1 MPLGTNVGSVFF
13 GIETNRSAFTKD
25 IKSAAGQA
33 QSVFSSAG
41 KSIKASFDKAFSGAT
56 SAGAKTQKS
65 LASQAA
71 TLAAEYRRQGLS
83 QSQAFTKAWSEI
95 ERSSIAG
102 GKKAGH
108 GFKSHFTKEINSAG
122 SSAKAVMQ
130 STMQSIGKAI
140 SIAFSAAAVVSF
152 GKKCVEVASETQSA
166 WVGLSSILNGQ
177 KKSFGEAN
185 RFIQDY
191 ISDGLV
197 PLNNAVTAYKNL
209 AARGYSTE
217 QIEKT
222 MTALKDAAAF
232 GRQASYS
239 YGDAIST
246 ATEGLKNENSIL
258 VDNAGVTKNVA
269 KMWEDYA
276 KSIGTTTNAL
286 TQQQKIEAEV
296 NGIMEETKW
305 QTGDAAKYATTFAGR
320 VAKLSATFTSLK
332 TEIGNVIIPILNL
345 FIPAIQ
351 TALDALLKFLGLL
364 KTAMASIGLEM
375 PDVTSLGGVTAG
387 ATEAAEAIDNT
398 GTAAEKAAKKVKKAF
413 ASYDEINVLSK
424 SSASDTGTGGSS
436 AGASGVEAA
445 TIGGVN
451 SLKDQLSSASTEL
464 GTFFDP
470 LADAWQAHGEP
481 IVQSIKNAFNN
492 LKEVGKGV
500 GDVIKNWWQGEGG
513 RSFASTTLE
522 LFEKIARAAE
532 RVTKSIKYI
541 WDNGGK
547 DTFNNLVKIL
557 GNVGEIIMIV
567 VGYIADLYG
576 DLVEG
581 FAPDAAEGLQG
592 VNDKLSAFN
601 GVLEWL
607 KTDGKP
613 ILEGIA
619 YTIGLVGA
627 AWLAYKGIMIA
638 VEVASK
644 AYAAAQAVVN
654 AVMNAN
660 PIGIIV
666 TLVAA
671 LIAVII
677 LCAKHWD
684 ELKAAASR
692 AWDGIKAVWATVA
705 NWFSVNIIE
714 PIKNFF
720 SNLWAGIMTT
730 FANVKTYFQQKFSEA
745 WAAIKGVFAPV
756 GSFFS
761 GIWETIRSKFSTIGT
776 KVGETMGNAFKTVVN
791 KIISFAERT
800 INGFIRAINRAIS
813 LINNIPGVS
822 ISPLSE
828 LNVPKLAQG
837 GWVAANNPQLAIV
850 GDNTREGEIVSPE
863 SKIREQVELAL
874 AKAGGFAQKVKLQ
887 LELLIR
893 YPDGRT
899 IIKTINE
906 AQIAEG
912 RILLEV

>member
-1 MPLGTNVGSVFF
+1 MPQGTNVGSVFF
-13 GIETNRSAFTKD
+13 NINTNRSAFSKE

-33 QSVFSSAG
+33 QSVFSSAMG
-41 KSIKASFDKAFSGAT
+41 K
-56 SAGAKTQKS
+56 
-65 LASQAA
+65 
-71 TLAAEYRRQGLS
+71 
-83 QSQAFTKAWSEI
+83 
-95 ERSSIAG
+95 
-102 GKKAGH
+102 
-108 GFKSHFTKEINSAG
+108 
-122 SSAKAVMQ
+122 V
-130 STMQSIGKAI
+130 GKAI
-140 SIAFSAAAVVSF
+140 GVAFSAAAVVSF

-398 GTAAEKAAKKVKKAF
+398 GMAAEKAAKKVKKAF

-424 SSASDTGTGGSS
+424 SSSSDTSTGGSS
-436 AGASGVEAA
+436 GVAAADPTTSAITSGVSAVDSRLDELKEKLSTFWSGFAA
-445 TIGGVN
+445 GFEKEREELKRQIEQTKALIKRVWQDLRKLESPIKN
-451 SLKDQLSSASTEL
+451 WASTDLKDFFETFCHASADIFLGLYDSVNAVFRDLWNVAVYPRLQKFVTKGLPVLTQFSTECVKTL
-464 GTFFDP
+464 QTLFDSVKEIFDKTWREEAVPALQFFTQVYQDAWDIVYDNWQTYGAPIFDNVRTAIENTKNLFLNAWNNYMKPCWDIIMGTVTRLWTDHVKP
-470 LADAWQAHGEP
+470 LADNLTGFVGELIQDALEIYNKVIVPIVKWVQDYLYPKFVNSFRDMMNIVEP
-481 IVQSIKNAFNN
+481 I
-492 LKEVGKGV
+492 
-500 GDVIKNWWQGEGG
+500 
-513 RSFASTTLE
+513 
-522 LFEKIARAAE
+522 IAGFIDCA
-532 RVTKSIKYI
+532 
-541 WDNGGK
+541 NGII
-547 DTFNNLVKIL
+547 TIL
-557 GNVGEIIMIV
+557 
-567 VGYIADLYG
+567 
-576 DLVEG
+576 
-581 FAPDAAEGLQG
+581 
-592 VNDKLSAFN
+592 
-601 GVLEWL
+601 
-607 KTDGKP
+607 
-613 ILEGIA
+613 
-619 YTIGLVGA
+619 
-627 AWLAYKGIMIA
+627 KGI
-638 VEVASK
+638 VQFLTGVFTGNWSK
-644 AYAAAQAVVN
+644 
-654 AVMNAN
+654 
-660 PIGIIV
+660 
-666 TLVAA
+666 
-671 LIAVII
+671 
-677 LCAKHWD
+677 
-684 ELKAAASR
+684 
-692 AWDGIKAVWATVA
+692 AWDGIKNIFKGTIDTMSAVIKTPLNMIIATFE
-705 NWFSVNIIE
+705 NLVNRI
-714 PIKNFF
+714 
-720 SNLWAGIMTT
+720 G
-730 FANVKTYFQQKFSEA
+730 
-745 WAAIKGVFAPV
+745 
-756 GSFFS
+756 S
-761 GIWETIRSKFSTIGT
+761 GINKLIR
-776 KVGETMGNAFKTVVN
+776 
-791 KIISFAERT
+791 
-800 INGFIRAINRAIS
+800 GFN
-813 LINNIPGVS
+813 S
-822 ISPLSE
+822 IKW
-828 LNVPKLAQG
+828 NVPDWVPGIGGKSLGFNISQIPTIKLPRLAQG

>member
-1 MPLGTNVGSVFF
+1 MPQGTNVGSVFF
-13 GIETNRSAFTKD
+13 NINTNRGAFSKE

-33 QSVFSSAG
+33 QSVFSSAMG
-41 KSIKASFDKAFSGAT
+41 K
-56 SAGAKTQKS
+56 
-65 LASQAA
+65 
-71 TLAAEYRRQGLS
+71 
-83 QSQAFTKAWSEI
+83 
-95 ERSSIAG
+95 
-102 GKKAGH
+102 
-108 GFKSHFTKEINSAG
+108 
-122 SSAKAVMQ
+122 V
-130 STMQSIGKAI
+130 GKAI
-140 SIAFSAAAVVSF
+140 GVAFSAAAVISF

-166 WVGLSSILNGQ
+166 WMGLSSILNGQ
-177 KKSFGEAN
+177 KKSFSEAN

-375 PDVTSLGGVTAG
+375 PDVTSLGGVTVG

-451 SLKDQLSSASTEL
+451 SLKDQLSSASAEL

-513 RSFASTTLE
+513 RSFANTTLE

-850 GDNTREGEIVSPE
+850 GDNTREGEIVTPE

-874 AKAGGFAQKVKLQ
+874 AKAGGMAQKIKLQ
-887 LELLIR
+887 IELLIR

>member
-13 GIETNRSAFTKD
+13 DIKANQSAFKKE
-25 IKSAAGQA
+25 IKGAAGQA
-33 QSVFSSAG
+33 QSVFSSAMG
-41 KSIKASFDKAFSGAT
+41 K
-56 SAGAKTQKS
+56 
-65 LASQAA
+65 
-71 TLAAEYRRQGLS
+71 
-83 QSQAFTKAWSEI
+83 
-95 ERSSIAG
+95 
-102 GKKAGH
+102 
-108 GFKSHFTKEINSAG
+108 
-122 SSAKAVMQ
+122 V
-130 STMQSIGKAI
+130 GKAI
-140 SIAFSAAAVVSF
+140 GVAFSAAAVVSF

-177 KKSFGEAN
+177 KKSFSEAN
-185 RFIQDY
+185 GFIQDY

-209 AARGYSTE
+209 AARGYNTE

-258 VDNAGVTKNVA
+258 VDNAGVIKNVA

-364 KTAMASIGLEM
+364 KTVMASIGLEM

-451 SLKDQLSSASTEL
+451 SLKDQLSSASAEL

-513 RSFASTTLE
+513 RSFANTTLE

>member
-13 GIETNRSAFTKD
+13 DIKANQSAFKKE
-25 IKSAAGQA
+25 IKGAAGQA
-33 QSVFSSAG
+33 QSVFSSAMG
-41 KSIKASFDKAFSGAT
+41 K
-56 SAGAKTQKS
+56 
-65 LASQAA
+65 
-71 TLAAEYRRQGLS
+71 
-83 QSQAFTKAWSEI
+83 
-95 ERSSIAG
+95 
-102 GKKAGH
+102 
-108 GFKSHFTKEINSAG
+108 
-122 SSAKAVMQ
+122 V
-130 STMQSIGKAI
+130 GKAI
-140 SIAFSAAAVVSF
+140 GVAFSAAAVVSF

-209 AARGYSTE
+209 AARGYNTE

-424 SSASDTGTGGSS
+424 SSSSDTSTGGSS
-436 AGASGVEAA
+436 GVAAADPTTTAITSGVSAVDTRLDELKQKLSTFWEGFAA
-445 TIGGVN
+445 GFEKERQE
-451 SLKDQLSSASTEL
+451 LKRQVERTKKIFKKVWEDLRKLESPIKNWASTDLKNFFETFCHASADIFL
-464 GTFFDP
+464 GLYDSVNAVFRDLWNVAVYPRLQKFVTKGLPVLTQFSTECVKTLQTLFDSVKEIFDKTWREGAVPALQFFTQVYQDTWDIVYGNWQTYGAPIFDNVRAAIENTKNLFLNAWNNYMKPCWDIIMGTVTRLWTDHVKP
-470 LADAWQAHGEP
+470 LADNLTGFVGELIQDALEIYNKVIVPIVKWVQDYLYPKFVNSFRDMMNIVEP
-481 IVQSIKNAFNN
+481 I
-492 LKEVGKGV
+492 
-500 GDVIKNWWQGEGG
+500 
-513 RSFASTTLE
+513 
-522 LFEKIARAAE
+522 IAGFIDCA
-532 RVTKSIKYI
+532 
-541 WDNGGK
+541 NGII
-547 DTFNNLVKIL
+547 TIL
-557 GNVGEIIMIV
+557 
-567 VGYIADLYG
+567 
-576 DLVEG
+576 
-581 FAPDAAEGLQG
+581 
-592 VNDKLSAFN
+592 
-601 GVLEWL
+601 
-607 KTDGKP
+607 
-613 ILEGIA
+613 
-619 YTIGLVGA
+619 
-627 AWLAYKGIMIA
+627 KGI
-638 VEVASK
+638 VQFLTGVFTGNWSK
-644 AYAAAQAVVN
+644 
-654 AVMNAN
+654 
-660 PIGIIV
+660 
-666 TLVAA
+666 
-671 LIAVII
+671 
-677 LCAKHWD
+677 
-684 ELKAAASR
+684 
-692 AWDGIKAVWATVA
+692 AWDGIKNIFKGTIDTMSAVIKTPLNMIIATFE
-705 NWFSVNIIE
+705 NLVNRI
-714 PIKNFF
+714 
-720 SNLWAGIMTT
+720 G
-730 FANVKTYFQQKFSEA
+730 
-745 WAAIKGVFAPV
+745 
-756 GSFFS
+756 S
-761 GIWETIRSKFSTIGT
+761 GINKLIR
-776 KVGETMGNAFKTVVN
+776 
-791 KIISFAERT
+791 
-800 INGFIRAINRAIS
+800 GFN
-813 LINNIPGVS
+813 S
-822 ISPLSE
+822 IKW
-828 LNVPKLAQG
+828 NVPDWVPGIGGKSLGFNISQIPTIKLPRLAQG

>member
-1 MPLGTNVGSVFF
+1 MPQGTNVGSVFF
-13 GIETNRSAFTKD
+13 NINTNRGAFSKE

-33 QSVFSSAG
+33 QSVFSSAMG
-41 KSIKASFDKAFSGAT
+41 K
-56 SAGAKTQKS
+56 
-65 LASQAA
+65 
-71 TLAAEYRRQGLS
+71 
-83 QSQAFTKAWSEI
+83 
-95 ERSSIAG
+95 
-102 GKKAGH
+102 
-108 GFKSHFTKEINSAG
+108 
-122 SSAKAVMQ
+122 V
-130 STMQSIGKAI
+130 GKAI
-140 SIAFSAAAVVSF
+140 GVAFSAAAVVSF

-166 WVGLSSILNGQ
+166 WMGLSSILNGQ

-296 NGIMEETKW
+296 NGILQETKW

-436 AGASGVEAA
+436 AGASGFEAA

-451 SLKDQLSSASTEL
+451 SLKDQLSSASAEL

-513 RSFASTTLE
+513 RSFANTTLE

>member
-13 GIETNRSAFTKD
+13 DIKANQSAFKKE
-25 IKSAAGQA
+25 IKGAAGQA
-33 QSVFSSAG
+33 QSVFSSAMG
-41 KSIKASFDKAFSGAT
+41 K
-56 SAGAKTQKS
+56 
-65 LASQAA
+65 
-71 TLAAEYRRQGLS
+71 
-83 QSQAFTKAWSEI
+83 
-95 ERSSIAG
+95 
-102 GKKAGH
+102 
-108 GFKSHFTKEINSAG
+108 
-122 SSAKAVMQ
+122 V
-130 STMQSIGKAI
+130 GKAI
-140 SIAFSAAAVVSF
+140 GVAFSAAAVVSF

-177 KKSFGEAN
+177 KKSFSEAN

-209 AARGYSTE
+209 AARGYNTE

-451 SLKDQLSSASTEL
+451 SLKDQLSSASAEL

-492 LKEVGKGV
+492 LKKVGKGV

-513 RSFASTTLE
+513 RSFANTTLE

>member
-13 GIETNRSAFTKD
+13 DIKANQSAFKKE
-25 IKSAAGQA
+25 IKGAAGQA
-33 QSVFSSAG
+33 QSAFSSAMG
-41 KSIKASFDKAFSGAT
+41 K
-56 SAGAKTQKS
+56 
-65 LASQAA
+65 
-71 TLAAEYRRQGLS
+71 
-83 QSQAFTKAWSEI
+83 
-95 ERSSIAG
+95 
-102 GKKAGH
+102 
-108 GFKSHFTKEINSAG
+108 
-122 SSAKAVMQ
+122 V
-130 STMQSIGKAI
+130 GKAI
-140 SIAFSAAAVVSF
+140 GVAFSAAAVVSF

-177 KKSFGEAN
+177 KKSFSEAN

-209 AARGYSTE
+209 AARGYSTG

-296 NGIMEETKW
+296 NGILQETKW

-320 VAKLSATFTSLK
+320 VAKLSATFTLLK

-451 SLKDQLSSASTEL
+451 SLKDQLSSASAEL

-513 RSFASTTLE
+513 RSFANTTLE

-666 TLVAA
+666 TLIAA

>member
-13 GIETNRSAFTKD
+13 DIKANQSAFKKE
-25 IKSAAGQA
+25 IKGAAGQA
-33 QSVFSSAG
+33 QSVFSSAMG
-41 KSIKASFDKAFSGAT
+41 K
-56 SAGAKTQKS
+56 
-65 LASQAA
+65 
-71 TLAAEYRRQGLS
+71 
-83 QSQAFTKAWSEI
+83 
-95 ERSSIAG
+95 
-102 GKKAGH
+102 
-108 GFKSHFTKEINSAG
+108 
-122 SSAKAVMQ
+122 V
-130 STMQSIGKAI
+130 GKAI
-140 SIAFSAAAVVSF
+140 GVAFSAAAVVSF

-209 AARGYSTE
+209 AARGYNTE

-424 SSASDTGTGGSS
+424 SSSSDTGAGGSS
-436 AGASGVEAA
+436 GVAAADPTTSAITSGVSAVDSRLDELKEKLSTFWSGFAA
-445 TIGGVN
+445 GFEKEREELKRQIEQTKALIKRVWQDLRKLESPIKN
-451 SLKDQLSSASTEL
+451 WASTDLKDFFETFCHASADIFLGLYDSVNAVFRDLWNVAVYPRLQKFVTKGLPVLTQFSTECVKTL
-464 GTFFDP
+464 QTLFDSVKEIFDKTWREGAVPALQFFTQVYQDAWDIVYDNWQTYGAPIFDNVRTAIENTKNLFLNAWNNYMKPCWDIIMGTVTRLWTDHVKP
-470 LADAWQAHGEP
+470 LADNLTGFVGELIQDALEIYNKVIVPIVKWVQDYLYPKFVNSFRDMMNIVEP
-481 IVQSIKNAFNN
+481 I
-492 LKEVGKGV
+492 
-500 GDVIKNWWQGEGG
+500 
-513 RSFASTTLE
+513 
-522 LFEKIARAAE
+522 IAGFIDCA
-532 RVTKSIKYI
+532 
-541 WDNGGK
+541 NGII
-547 DTFNNLVKIL
+547 TIL
-557 GNVGEIIMIV
+557 
-567 VGYIADLYG
+567 
-576 DLVEG
+576 
-581 FAPDAAEGLQG
+581 
-592 VNDKLSAFN
+592 
-601 GVLEWL
+601 
-607 KTDGKP
+607 
-613 ILEGIA
+613 
-619 YTIGLVGA
+619 
-627 AWLAYKGIMIA
+627 KGI
-638 VEVASK
+638 VQFLTGVFTGNWSK
-644 AYAAAQAVVN
+644 
-654 AVMNAN
+654 
-660 PIGIIV
+660 
-666 TLVAA
+666 
-671 LIAVII
+671 
-677 LCAKHWD
+677 
-684 ELKAAASR
+684 
-692 AWDGIKAVWATVA
+692 AWDGIKNIFKGTIDTMSAVIKTPLNMIIATFE
-705 NWFSVNIIE
+705 NLVNRI
-714 PIKNFF
+714 
-720 SNLWAGIMTT
+720 G
-730 FANVKTYFQQKFSEA
+730 
-745 WAAIKGVFAPV
+745 
-756 GSFFS
+756 S
-761 GIWETIRSKFSTIGT
+761 GINKLIR
-776 KVGETMGNAFKTVVN
+776 
-791 KIISFAERT
+791 
-800 INGFIRAINRAIS
+800 GFN
-813 LINNIPGVS
+813 S
-822 ISPLSE
+822 IKW
-828 LNVPKLAQG
+828 NVPDWVPGIGGKSLGFNISQIPTIKLPRLAQG

>member
-13 GIETNRSAFTKD
+13 DIKANQSAFKKE
-25 IKSAAGQA
+25 IKGAAGQA
-33 QSVFSSAG
+33 QSVFSSAMG
-41 KSIKASFDKAFSGAT
+41 K
-56 SAGAKTQKS
+56 
-65 LASQAA
+65 
-71 TLAAEYRRQGLS
+71 
-83 QSQAFTKAWSEI
+83 
-95 ERSSIAG
+95 
-102 GKKAGH
+102 
-108 GFKSHFTKEINSAG
+108 
-122 SSAKAVMQ
+122 V
-130 STMQSIGKAI
+130 GKAI
-140 SIAFSAAAVVSF
+140 GVAFSAAAVVSF

-177 KKSFGEAN
+177 KKSFSEAN

-296 NGIMEETKW
+296 NGILQETKW

-320 VAKLSATFTSLK
+320 VAKLSATFTLLK

-424 SSASDTGTGGSS
+424 SSSSDTGAGGSS
-436 AGASGVEAA
+436 GVAAADPTTSAITSGVSAVDSRLDELKEKLSTFWSGFAA
-445 TIGGVN
+445 GFEKEREELKRQIEQTKALIKRVWQDLRKLESPIKN
-451 SLKDQLSSASTEL
+451 WASTDLKDFFETFCHASADIFLGLYDSVNAVFRDLWNVAVYPRLQKFVTKGLPVLTQFSTECVKTL
-464 GTFFDP
+464 QTLFDSVKEIFDKTWREGAVPALQFFTQVYQDAWDIVYDNWQTYGAPIFDNVRTAIENTKNLFLNAWNNYMKPCWDIIMGTVTRLWTDHVKP
-470 LADAWQAHGEP
+470 LADNLTGFVGELIQDALEIYNKVIVPIVKWVQDYLYPKFVNSFRDMMNIVEP
-481 IVQSIKNAFNN
+481 I
-492 LKEVGKGV
+492 
-500 GDVIKNWWQGEGG
+500 
-513 RSFASTTLE
+513 
-522 LFEKIARAAE
+522 IAGFIDCA
-532 RVTKSIKYI
+532 
-541 WDNGGK
+541 NGII
-547 DTFNNLVKIL
+547 TIL
-557 GNVGEIIMIV
+557 
-567 VGYIADLYG
+567 
-576 DLVEG
+576 
-581 FAPDAAEGLQG
+581 
-592 VNDKLSAFN
+592 
-601 GVLEWL
+601 
-607 KTDGKP
+607 
-613 ILEGIA
+613 
-619 YTIGLVGA
+619 
-627 AWLAYKGIMIA
+627 KGI
-638 VEVASK
+638 VQFLTGVFTGNWSK
-644 AYAAAQAVVN
+644 
-654 AVMNAN
+654 
-660 PIGIIV
+660 
-666 TLVAA
+666 
-671 LIAVII
+671 
-677 LCAKHWD
+677 
-684 ELKAAASR
+684 
-692 AWDGIKAVWATVA
+692 AWDGIKNIFKGTIDTMSAVIKTPLNMIIATFE
-705 NWFSVNIIE
+705 NLVNRI
-714 PIKNFF
+714 
-720 SNLWAGIMTT
+720 G
-730 FANVKTYFQQKFSEA
+730 
-745 WAAIKGVFAPV
+745 
-756 GSFFS
+756 S
-761 GIWETIRSKFSTIGT
+761 GINKLIR
-776 KVGETMGNAFKTVVN
+776 
-791 KIISFAERT
+791 
-800 INGFIRAINRAIS
+800 GFN
-813 LINNIPGVS
+813 S
-822 ISPLSE
+822 IKW
-828 LNVPKLAQG
+828 NVPDWVPGIGGKSLGFNISQIPTIKLPRLAQG

>member
-1 MPLGTNVGSVFF
+1 MPQGTNVGSVFF
-13 GIETNRSAFTKD
+13 NINTNRGAFSKE

-33 QSVFSSAG
+33 QSVFSSAMG
-41 KSIKASFDKAFSGAT
+41 K
-56 SAGAKTQKS
+56 
-65 LASQAA
+65 
-71 TLAAEYRRQGLS
+71 
-83 QSQAFTKAWSEI
+83 
-95 ERSSIAG
+95 
-102 GKKAGH
+102 
-108 GFKSHFTKEINSAG
+108 
-122 SSAKAVMQ
+122 V
-130 STMQSIGKAI
+130 GKAI
-140 SIAFSAAAVVSF
+140 GVAFSAAAVVSF

-166 WVGLSSILNGQ
+166 WMGLSSILNGQ

-269 KMWEDYA
+269 KMWDDYA
-276 KSIGTTTNAL
+276 KSIGTTSNAL

-296 NGIMEETKW
+296 NGILQETKW

-424 SSASDTGTGGSS
+424 SSSSDTSTGGSS
-436 AGASGVEAA
+436 GVTAADPTTSAITSGV
-445 TIGGVN
+445 
-451 SLKDQLSSASTEL
+451 SAVDSRLDE
-464 GTFFDP
+464 
-470 LADAWQAHGEP
+470 
-481 IVQSIKNAFNN
+481 
-492 LKEVGKGV
+492 LKEKLSTFWSGFAAGFEKEREELKRQIEQTKALVKRV
-500 GDVIKNWWQGEGG
+500 WQDLRKLESPIKNW
-513 RSFASTTLE
+513 ASTDL
-522 LFEKIARAAE
+522 
-532 RVTKSIKYI
+532 
-541 WDNGGK
+541 K
-547 DTFNNLVKIL
+547 DFFKTFCHASADIFL
-557 GNVGEIIMIV
+557 G
-567 VGYIADLYG
+567 LY
-576 DLVEG
+576 D
-581 FAPDAAEGLQG
+581 
-592 VNDKLSAFN
+592 S
-601 GVLEWL
+601 
-607 KTDGKP
+607 
-613 ILEGIA
+613 
-619 YTIGLVGA
+619 
-627 AWLAYKGIMIA
+627 
-638 VEVASK
+638 
-644 AYAAAQAVVN
+644 VN
-654 AVMNAN
+654 AVFRDLWNVAVYPRLQKFVTKGLPVLTQFSTECVKTLQTLFDSVKEIFDKTWREGAVPALQFFTQVCQDTWDIVYDNWQTYGAPIFDNVRAAIENTKNLFLNAWNNYMKPCWDIIMGTVTRLWTDHVKPLANNLTGFVGELIQDALEIYNKVIVPIVKWVQDYLYPIFVNSFRNMMNIVEPIIAGFIDCAN
-660 PIGIIV
+660 GII
-666 TLVAA
+666 T
-671 LIAVII
+671 I
-677 LCAKHWD
+677 LKGIVQFLTGVFTGNWS
-684 ELKAAASR
+684 K
-692 AWDGIKAVWATVA
+692 AWDGIKNIFKGTIDTMAAVIKTPLNMIIAMFE
-705 NWFSVNIIE
+705 NLVNRI
-714 PIKNFF
+714 
-720 SNLWAGIMTT
+720 G
-730 FANVKTYFQQKFSEA
+730 
-745 WAAIKGVFAPV
+745 
-756 GSFFS
+756 S
-761 GIWETIRSKFSTIGT
+761 GINKLIR
-776 KVGETMGNAFKTVVN
+776 
-791 KIISFAERT
+791 
-800 INGFIRAINRAIS
+800 GFN
-813 LINNIPGVS
+813 S
-822 ISPLSE
+822 IKW
-828 LNVPKLAQG
+828 NVPDWVPGIGGKSLGFNISQIPTIKLPRLAQG

>member
-13 GIETNRSAFTKD
+13 DIKANQSAFKKEITG
-25 IKSAAGQA
+25 AAGQA
-33 QSVFSSAG
+33 QSVFSSAMG
-41 KSIKASFDKAFSGAT
+41 K
-56 SAGAKTQKS
+56 
-65 LASQAA
+65 
-71 TLAAEYRRQGLS
+71 
-83 QSQAFTKAWSEI
+83 
-95 ERSSIAG
+95 
-102 GKKAGH
+102 
-108 GFKSHFTKEINSAG
+108 
-122 SSAKAVMQ
+122 V
-130 STMQSIGKAI
+130 GKAI
-140 SIAFSAAAVVSF
+140 GVAFSAAAVVSF

-177 KKSFGEAN
+177 KKSFSEAN
-185 RFIQDY
+185 GFIQDY

-209 AARGYSTE
+209 AARGYNTE

-364 KTAMASIGLEM
+364 KTVMASIGLEM

-451 SLKDQLSSASTEL
+451 SLKDQLSSASAEL

-513 RSFASTTLE
+513 RSFANTTLE

-557 GNVGEIIMIV
+557 GTVGEIIMIV

-613 ILEGIA
+613 ILEGLA

>member
-1 MPLGTNVGSVFF
+1 M
-13 GIETNRSAFTKD
+13 
-25 IKSAAGQA
+25 
-33 QSVFSSAG
+33 G
-41 KSIKASFDKAFSGAT
+41 K
-56 SAGAKTQKS
+56 
-65 LASQAA
+65 
-71 TLAAEYRRQGLS
+71 
-83 QSQAFTKAWSEI
+83 
-95 ERSSIAG
+95 
-102 GKKAGH
+102 
-108 GFKSHFTKEINSAG
+108 
-122 SSAKAVMQ
+122 V
-130 STMQSIGKAI
+130 GKAI
-140 SIAFSAAAVVSF
+140 GVAFSAAAVVSF

-166 WVGLSSILNGQ
+166 WMGLSSILNGQ

-197 PLNNAVTAYKNL
+197 PLNNAVIAYKNL

-232 GRQASYS
+232 SRQASFS

-269 KMWEDYA
+269 KMWDDYA
-276 KSIGTTTNAL
+276 KSIGTTSNAL

-296 NGIMEETKW
+296 NGILQETKW

-351 TALDALLKFLGLL
+351 TALDALLKFCSLL
-364 KTAMASIGLEM
+364 KNAMASIGLEM

-451 SLKDQLSSASTEL
+451 SLKDQLSSASAEL

-513 RSFASTTLE
+513 RSFANTTLE

-557 GNVGEIIMIV
+557 GNVGETIMIV

>member
-13 GIETNRSAFTKD
+13 DVKANQSAFKKE
-25 IKSAAGQA
+25 IKGAAGQA
-33 QSVFSSAG
+33 QSVFSSAMG
-41 KSIKASFDKAFSGAT
+41 K
-56 SAGAKTQKS
+56 
-65 LASQAA
+65 
-71 TLAAEYRRQGLS
+71 
-83 QSQAFTKAWSEI
+83 
-95 ERSSIAG
+95 
-102 GKKAGH
+102 
-108 GFKSHFTKEINSAG
+108 
-122 SSAKAVMQ
+122 V
-130 STMQSIGKAI
+130 GKAI
-140 SIAFSAAAVVSF
+140 GVAFSAAAVVSF

-177 KKSFGEAN
+177 KKSFSEAN
-185 RFIQDY
+185 GFIQDY

-451 SLKDQLSSASTEL
+451 SLKDQLSSASAEL

-513 RSFASTTLE
+513 RSFANTTLE

>member
-13 GIETNRSAFTKD
+13 DIKANQSAFKKE
-25 IKSAAGQA
+25 IKGAAGQA
-33 QSVFSSAG
+33 QSAFSSAMG
-41 KSIKASFDKAFSGAT
+41 K
-56 SAGAKTQKS
+56 
-65 LASQAA
+65 
-71 TLAAEYRRQGLS
+71 
-83 QSQAFTKAWSEI
+83 
-95 ERSSIAG
+95 
-102 GKKAGH
+102 
-108 GFKSHFTKEINSAG
+108 
-122 SSAKAVMQ
+122 V
-130 STMQSIGKAI
+130 GKAI
-140 SIAFSAAAVVSF
+140 GIAFSAAAVVSF
-152 GKKCVEVASETQSA
+152 GKKCVEVASKTQSA
-166 WVGLSSILNGQ
+166 WMGLSSILNGQ

-209 AARGYSTE
+209 AARGYNTE

-320 VAKLSATFTSLK
+320 VAKLFATFTSLK

-424 SSASDTGTGGSS
+424 SSSSDTSTGGSS
-436 AGASGVEAA
+436 GVAAADPTTSAITSGVSAVDSRLDELKEKLSTFWSGFAA
-445 TIGGVN
+445 GFEKEREELKRQIEQTKALIKRVWQDLRKLESPIKN
-451 SLKDQLSSASTEL
+451 WASTDLKDFFETFCHASADIFLGLYDSVNAVFRDLWNVAVYPRLQKFVTKGLPVLTQFSTECVKTL
-464 GTFFDP
+464 QTLFDSVKEIFDKTWREGAVPALQFFTQVYQDAWDIVYDNWQTYGAPIFDNVRTAIENTKNLFLNAWNNYMKPCWDIIMGTVTRLWTDHVKP
-470 LADAWQAHGEP
+470 LADNLTGFVGERIQDALEIYNKVIVPIVKWVQDYLYPKFVNSFRDMMNIVEP
-481 IVQSIKNAFNN
+481 IIAGFIDCANGIITILKGIVQFITGVFTGNWSKAWSGIKNIFKGAFDTMAASAKAPLNVIIALFENLVNRIGSGINKLIRGFNSIKWN
-492 LKEVGKGV
+492 VPDWVPG
-500 GDVIKNWWQGEGG
+500 I
-513 RSFASTTLE
+513 
-522 LFEKIARAAE
+522 
-532 RVTKSIKYI
+532 
-541 WDNGGK
+541 GGK
-547 DTFNNLVKIL
+547 SLGFNISQ
-557 GNVGEIIMIV
+557 IPTI
-567 VGYIADLYG
+567 
-576 DLVEG
+576 
-581 FAPDAAEGLQG
+581 
-592 VNDKLSAFN
+592 KL
-601 GVLEWL
+601 
-607 KTDGKP
+607 P
-613 ILEGIA
+613 
-619 YTIGLVGA
+619 
-627 AWLAYKGIMIA
+627 
-638 VEVASK
+638 
-644 AYAAAQAVVN
+644 
-654 AVMNAN
+654 
-660 PIGIIV
+660 
-666 TLVAA
+666 
-671 LIAVII
+671 
-677 LCAKHWD
+677 
-684 ELKAAASR
+684 R
-692 AWDGIKAVWATVA
+692 
-705 NWFSVNIIE
+705 
-714 PIKNFF
+714 
-720 SNLWAGIMTT
+720 
-730 FANVKTYFQQKFSEA
+730 
-745 WAAIKGVFAPV
+745 
-756 GSFFS
+756 
-761 GIWETIRSKFSTIGT
+761 
-776 KVGETMGNAFKTVVN
+776 
-791 KIISFAERT
+791 
-800 INGFIRAINRAIS
+800 
-813 LINNIPGVS
+813 
-822 ISPLSE
+822 
-828 LNVPKLAQG
+828 LAQG

>member
-13 GIETNRSAFTKD
+13 DIKANQSAFKKE
-25 IKSAAGQA
+25 IKGAAGQA
-33 QSVFSSAG
+33 QSVFSSAMG
-41 KSIKASFDKAFSGAT
+41 K
-56 SAGAKTQKS
+56 
-65 LASQAA
+65 
-71 TLAAEYRRQGLS
+71 
-83 QSQAFTKAWSEI
+83 
-95 ERSSIAG
+95 
-102 GKKAGH
+102 
-108 GFKSHFTKEINSAG
+108 
-122 SSAKAVMQ
+122 V
-130 STMQSIGKAI
+130 GKAI
-140 SIAFSAAAVVSF
+140 GVAFSAAAVVSF

-177 KKSFGEAN
+177 KKSFSEAN
-185 RFIQDY
+185 GFIQDY

-209 AARGYSTE
+209 AARGYNTE

-364 KTAMASIGLEM
+364 KTVMASIGLEM

-451 SLKDQLSSASTEL
+451 SLKDQLSSASAEL

-513 RSFASTTLE
+513 RSFANTTLE

-761 GIWETIRSKFSTIGT
+761 GIWETIRSKLSTIRT
-776 KVGETMGNAFKTVVN
+776 TVGDTPANAHKPAAN
-791 KIISFAERT
+791 KITPLAERT

>member
-13 GIETNRSAFTKD
+13 DIKANQSAFKKE
-25 IKSAAGQA
+25 IKGAAGQA
-33 QSVFSSAG
+33 QSVFSSAMG
-41 KSIKASFDKAFSGAT
+41 K
-56 SAGAKTQKS
+56 
-65 LASQAA
+65 
-71 TLAAEYRRQGLS
+71 
-83 QSQAFTKAWSEI
+83 
-95 ERSSIAG
+95 
-102 GKKAGH
+102 
-108 GFKSHFTKEINSAG
+108 
-122 SSAKAVMQ
+122 V
-130 STMQSIGKAI
+130 GKAI
-140 SIAFSAAAVVSF
+140 GVAFSAAAVVSF

-177 KKSFGEAN
+177 KKSFSEAN
-185 RFIQDY
+185 GFIQDY

-209 AARGYSTE
+209 AARGYNTE

-364 KTAMASIGLEM
+364 KTVMASIGLEM

-513 RSFASTTLE
+513 RSFANTTLE

>member
-1 MPLGTNVGSVFF
+1 MPQGTNVGSVFF
-13 GIETNRSAFTKD
+13 NINTNRGAFSKE

-33 QSVFSSAG
+33 QSVFSSAMG
-41 KSIKASFDKAFSGAT
+41 K
-56 SAGAKTQKS
+56 
-65 LASQAA
+65 
-71 TLAAEYRRQGLS
+71 
-83 QSQAFTKAWSEI
+83 
-95 ERSSIAG
+95 
-102 GKKAGH
+102 
-108 GFKSHFTKEINSAG
+108 
-122 SSAKAVMQ
+122 V
-130 STMQSIGKAI
+130 GKAI
-140 SIAFSAAAVVSF
+140 GVAFSAAAVVSF

-191 ISDGLV
+191 VSDGLV

-364 KTAMASIGLEM
+364 KTVMASIGLEM

-451 SLKDQLSSASTEL
+451 SLKDQLSSASAEL

-513 RSFASTTLE
+513 RSFANTTLE

>member
-1 MPLGTNVGSVFF
+1 MPQGTNVGSVFF
-13 GIETNRSAFTKD
+13 NINTNRGAFSKE

-33 QSVFSSAG
+33 QSVFSSAMG
-41 KSIKASFDKAFSGAT
+41 K
-56 SAGAKTQKS
+56 
-65 LASQAA
+65 
-71 TLAAEYRRQGLS
+71 
-83 QSQAFTKAWSEI
+83 
-95 ERSSIAG
+95 
-102 GKKAGH
+102 
-108 GFKSHFTKEINSAG
+108 
-122 SSAKAVMQ
+122 V
-130 STMQSIGKAI
+130 GKAI
-140 SIAFSAAAVVSF
+140 GVAFSAAAVVSF

-364 KTAMASIGLEM
+364 KTVMASIGLEM

-451 SLKDQLSSASTEL
+451 SLKDQLSSASAEL

-513 RSFASTTLE
+513 RSFANTTLE

-557 GNVGEIIMIV
+557 GTVGEIIMIV

-613 ILEGIA
+613 ILEGLA

-874 AKAGGFAQKVKLQ
+874 AKVGGLAQKVKLQ
-887 LELLIR
+887 IELLIH

-906 AQIAEG
+906 AQVAEG

>member
-13 GIETNRSAFTKD
+13 DIKANQSAFKKE
-25 IKSAAGQA
+25 IKGAAGQA
-33 QSVFSSAG
+33 QSVFSSAMG
-41 KSIKASFDKAFSGAT
+41 K
-56 SAGAKTQKS
+56 
-65 LASQAA
+65 
-71 TLAAEYRRQGLS
+71 
-83 QSQAFTKAWSEI
+83 
-95 ERSSIAG
+95 
-102 GKKAGH
+102 
-108 GFKSHFTKEINSAG
+108 
-122 SSAKAVMQ
+122 V
-130 STMQSIGKAI
+130 GKAI
-140 SIAFSAAAVVSF
+140 GVAFSAAAVVSF
-152 GKKCVEVASETQSA
+152 DKKCVEVASETQSA

-209 AARGYSTE
+209 AARGYNTE

-258 VDNAGVTKNVA
+258 ADNAGVTKNVA

-320 VAKLSATFTSLK
+320 VAKLSATFTLLK

-424 SSASDTGTGGSS
+424 SSSSDTGAGGSS
-436 AGASGVEAA
+436 GVAAADPTTSAITSGVSAVDSRLDELKEKLSTFWSGFAA
-445 TIGGVN
+445 GFEKEREELKRQIEQTKALIKRVWQDLRKLESPIKN
-451 SLKDQLSSASTEL
+451 WASTDLKDFFETFCHASADIFLGLYDSVNAVFRDLWNVAVYPRLQKFVTKGLPVLTQFSTECVKTL
-464 GTFFDP
+464 QTLFDSVKEIFDKTWREGAVPALQFFTQVYQDAWDIVYDNWQTYGAPIFDNVRTAIENTKNLFLNAWNNYMKPCWDIIMGTVTRLWTDHVKP
-470 LADAWQAHGEP
+470 LADNLTGFVGELIQDALEIYNKVIVPIVKWVQDYLYPKFVNSFRDMMNIVEP
-481 IVQSIKNAFNN
+481 I
-492 LKEVGKGV
+492 
-500 GDVIKNWWQGEGG
+500 
-513 RSFASTTLE
+513 
-522 LFEKIARAAE
+522 IAGFIDCA
-532 RVTKSIKYI
+532 
-541 WDNGGK
+541 NGII
-547 DTFNNLVKIL
+547 TIL
-557 GNVGEIIMIV
+557 
-567 VGYIADLYG
+567 
-576 DLVEG
+576 
-581 FAPDAAEGLQG
+581 
-592 VNDKLSAFN
+592 
-601 GVLEWL
+601 
-607 KTDGKP
+607 
-613 ILEGIA
+613 
-619 YTIGLVGA
+619 
-627 AWLAYKGIMIA
+627 KGI
-638 VEVASK
+638 VQFLTGVFTGNWSK
-644 AYAAAQAVVN
+644 
-654 AVMNAN
+654 
-660 PIGIIV
+660 
-666 TLVAA
+666 
-671 LIAVII
+671 
-677 LCAKHWD
+677 
-684 ELKAAASR
+684 
-692 AWDGIKAVWATVA
+692 AWDGIKNIFKGTIDTMSAVIKTPLNMIIATFE
-705 NWFSVNIIE
+705 NLVNRI
-714 PIKNFF
+714 
-720 SNLWAGIMTT
+720 G
-730 FANVKTYFQQKFSEA
+730 
-745 WAAIKGVFAPV
+745 
-756 GSFFS
+756 S
-761 GIWETIRSKFSTIGT
+761 GINKLIR
-776 KVGETMGNAFKTVVN
+776 
-791 KIISFAERT
+791 
-800 INGFIRAINRAIS
+800 GFN
-813 LINNIPGVS
+813 S
-822 ISPLSE
+822 IKW
-828 LNVPKLAQG
+828 NVPDWVPGIGGKSLGFNISQIPTIKLPRLAQG

>member
-1 MPLGTNVGSVFF
+1 MPQGTNVGSVFF
-13 GIETNRSAFTKD
+13 NINTNRGAFSKE

-33 QSVFSSAG
+33 QSVFSSAMG
-41 KSIKASFDKAFSGAT
+41 K
-56 SAGAKTQKS
+56 
-65 LASQAA
+65 
-71 TLAAEYRRQGLS
+71 
-83 QSQAFTKAWSEI
+83 
-95 ERSSIAG
+95 
-102 GKKAGH
+102 
-108 GFKSHFTKEINSAG
+108 
-122 SSAKAVMQ
+122 V
-130 STMQSIGKAI
+130 GKAI
-140 SIAFSAAAVVSF
+140 GVAFSAAAVVSF

-364 KTAMASIGLEM
+364 KTVMASIGLEM

-513 RSFASTTLE
+513 RSFANTTLE

>member
-1 MPLGTNVGSVFF
+1 MPQGTNVGSVFF
-13 GIETNRSAFTKD
+13 NINTNRGAFSKE

-33 QSVFSSAG
+33 QSVFSSAMG
-41 KSIKASFDKAFSGAT
+41 K
-56 SAGAKTQKS
+56 
-65 LASQAA
+65 
-71 TLAAEYRRQGLS
+71 
-83 QSQAFTKAWSEI
+83 
-95 ERSSIAG
+95 
-102 GKKAGH
+102 
-108 GFKSHFTKEINSAG
+108 
-122 SSAKAVMQ
+122 V
-130 STMQSIGKAI
+130 GKAI
-140 SIAFSAAAVVSF
+140 GVAFSAAAVVSF

-166 WVGLSSILNGQ
+166 WMGLSSILNGQ
-177 KKSFGEAN
+177 KKSFSEAN

-351 TALDALLKFLGLL
+351 SALDALLKFLGLL

-424 SSASDTGTGGSS
+424 SSSSDTSTGGSS
-436 AGASGVEAA
+436 GVAAADPTTSAITSGV
-445 TIGGVN
+445 
-451 SLKDQLSSASTEL
+451 SAVDSRLDE
-464 GTFFDP
+464 
-470 LADAWQAHGEP
+470 
-481 IVQSIKNAFNN
+481 
-492 LKEVGKGV
+492 LKEKLSTFWSGFAAGFEKEREELKRQIEQTKALVKRV
-500 GDVIKNWWQGEGG
+500 WQDLRKLESPIKNW
-513 RSFASTTLE
+513 ASTDLKDF
-522 LFEKIARAAE
+522 FE
-532 RVTKSIKYI
+532 
-541 WDNGGK
+541 
-547 DTFNNLVKIL
+547 TFCHASADIFL
-557 GNVGEIIMIV
+557 G
-567 VGYIADLYG
+567 LY
-576 DLVEG
+576 D
-581 FAPDAAEGLQG
+581 
-592 VNDKLSAFN
+592 S
-601 GVLEWL
+601 
-607 KTDGKP
+607 
-613 ILEGIA
+613 
-619 YTIGLVGA
+619 
-627 AWLAYKGIMIA
+627 
-638 VEVASK
+638 
-644 AYAAAQAVVN
+644 VN
-654 AVMNAN
+654 AVFRDLWNVAVYPRLQKFVTKGLPVITQFSTECVKTLQTLFDSVKEIFDKTWREGAVPALQFFTQVYQDTWDIVYDNWQTYGAPIFDNVRAAIENTKNLFLNAWNNYMKPCWDIIMGTVTRLWTDHVKPLANNLTGFVGELIQDALEIYNKVIVPIVKWVQDYLYPIFVNSFRNMMNIVEPIIAGFIDCAN
-660 PIGIIV
+660 GII
-666 TLVAA
+666 T
-671 LIAVII
+671 I
-677 LCAKHWD
+677 LKGIVQFLTGVFTGNWS
-684 ELKAAASR
+684 K
-692 AWDGIKAVWATVA
+692 AWDGIKNIFKGTIDTMAAVIKTPLNMIIAMFE
-705 NWFSVNIIE
+705 NLVNRIGG
-714 PIKNFF
+714 
-720 SNLWAGIMTT
+720 GI
-730 FANVKTYFQQKFSEA
+730 NKL
-745 WAAIKGVFAPV
+745 IKGF
-756 GSFFS
+756 
-761 GIWETIRSKFSTIGT
+761 
-776 KVGETMGNAFKTVVN
+776 N
-791 KIISFAERT
+791 
-800 INGFIRAINRAIS
+800 
-813 LINNIPGVS
+813 S
-822 ISPLSE
+822 IKW
-828 LNVPKLAQG
+828 NVPDWVPGIGGKSLGFNISQIPTIKLPRLAQG

>member
-1 MPLGTNVGSVFF
+1 MPQGTNVGSVFF
-13 GIETNRSAFTKD
+13 NINTNRGAFSKE

-33 QSVFSSAG
+33 QSVFSSAMG
-41 KSIKASFDKAFSGAT
+41 K
-56 SAGAKTQKS
+56 
-65 LASQAA
+65 
-71 TLAAEYRRQGLS
+71 
-83 QSQAFTKAWSEI
+83 
-95 ERSSIAG
+95 
-102 GKKAGH
+102 
-108 GFKSHFTKEINSAG
+108 
-122 SSAKAVMQ
+122 V
-130 STMQSIGKAI
+130 GKAI
-140 SIAFSAAAVVSF
+140 GIAFSAAAVISF

-166 WVGLSSILNGQ
+166 WMGLSSILNGQ
-177 KKSFGEAN
+177 NKSFSEAN

-269 KMWEDYA
+269 KMWDDYA
-276 KSIGTTTNAL
+276 KSIGTTSNAL

-296 NGIMEETKW
+296 NGILQETKW

-424 SSASDTGTGGSS
+424 SSSSDTSTGGSS
-436 AGASGVEAA
+436 GVAAADPTTSAITSGVSAVDSRLDELKEKLSTFWSGFAA
-445 TIGGVN
+445 GFEKEREELKRQIEQTKVLIKRVWQDLRKLESPIKN
-451 SLKDQLSSASTEL
+451 WASTDLKDFFETFCHASADIFLGLYDSVNAVFRDLWNVAVYPRLQKFVTKGLPVLTQFSTKCVKTLQTLFESVKEIFDKTWREGAVPAL
-464 GTFFDP
+464 QFFTQVYQDTWDIVYDNWQTYGAPIFDNVRAAIENTKNLFLNAWNNYMKPCWDVIMGTVTRLWTDHVKP
-470 LADAWQAHGEP
+470 LADNLTGFVGELIQDALEIYNKVIVPIVKWVQDYLYPKFVNSFRDMMNIVEP
-481 IVQSIKNAFNN
+481 I
-492 LKEVGKGV
+492 
-500 GDVIKNWWQGEGG
+500 
-513 RSFASTTLE
+513 
-522 LFEKIARAAE
+522 IAGFIDCA
-532 RVTKSIKYI
+532 
-541 WDNGGK
+541 NGII
-547 DTFNNLVKIL
+547 TIL
-557 GNVGEIIMIV
+557 
-567 VGYIADLYG
+567 
-576 DLVEG
+576 
-581 FAPDAAEGLQG
+581 
-592 VNDKLSAFN
+592 
-601 GVLEWL
+601 
-607 KTDGKP
+607 
-613 ILEGIA
+613 
-619 YTIGLVGA
+619 
-627 AWLAYKGIMIA
+627 KGI
-638 VEVASK
+638 VQFLTGVFTGNWSK
-644 AYAAAQAVVN
+644 
-654 AVMNAN
+654 
-660 PIGIIV
+660 
-666 TLVAA
+666 
-671 LIAVII
+671 
-677 LCAKHWD
+677 
-684 ELKAAASR
+684 
-692 AWDGIKAVWATVA
+692 AWDGIKNIFKGTIDTMSAVIKTPLNMIIATFE
-705 NWFSVNIIE
+705 NLVNRI
-714 PIKNFF
+714 
-720 SNLWAGIMTT
+720 G
-730 FANVKTYFQQKFSEA
+730 
-745 WAAIKGVFAPV
+745 
-756 GSFFS
+756 S
-761 GIWETIRSKFSTIGT
+761 GINKLIR
-776 KVGETMGNAFKTVVN
+776 
-791 KIISFAERT
+791 
-800 INGFIRAINRAIS
+800 GFN
-813 LINNIPGVS
+813 S
-822 ISPLSE
+822 IKW
-828 LNVPKLAQG
+828 NVPDWVPGIGGKSLGFNISQIPTIKLPRLAQG

>member
-1 MPLGTNVGSVFF
+1 MPQGTNVGSVFF
-13 GIETNRSAFTKD
+13 NINTNRGAFSKE

-33 QSVFSSAG
+33 QSVFSSAMG
-41 KSIKASFDKAFSGAT
+41 K
-56 SAGAKTQKS
+56 
-65 LASQAA
+65 
-71 TLAAEYRRQGLS
+71 
-83 QSQAFTKAWSEI
+83 
-95 ERSSIAG
+95 
-102 GKKAGH
+102 
-108 GFKSHFTKEINSAG
+108 
-122 SSAKAVMQ
+122 V
-130 STMQSIGKAI
+130 GKAI
-140 SIAFSAAAVVSF
+140 GVAFSAAAVVSF

-166 WVGLSSILNGQ
+166 WVGLRSILNGQ

-232 GRQASYS
+232 SRQASYS

-451 SLKDQLSSASTEL
+451 SLKDQLSSASAEL

-513 RSFASTTLE
+513 RSFANTTLE

-863 SKIREQVELAL
+863 SKLREQVELAL

>member
-1 MPLGTNVGSVFF
+1 MPQGTNVGSVFF
-13 GIETNRSAFTKD
+13 NINTNRGAFSKE

-33 QSVFSSAG
+33 QSVFSSAMG
-41 KSIKASFDKAFSGAT
+41 K
-56 SAGAKTQKS
+56 
-65 LASQAA
+65 
-71 TLAAEYRRQGLS
+71 
-83 QSQAFTKAWSEI
+83 
-95 ERSSIAG
+95 
-102 GKKAGH
+102 
-108 GFKSHFTKEINSAG
+108 
-122 SSAKAVMQ
+122 V
-130 STMQSIGKAI
+130 GKAI
-140 SIAFSAAAVVSF
+140 GVAFSAAAVVSF

-351 TALDALLKFLGLL
+351 TALDARLKFLGLL
-364 KTAMASIGLEM
+364 KTVMASIGLEM

-451 SLKDQLSSASTEL
+451 SLKDQLSSASAEL

-513 RSFASTTLE
+513 RSFANTTLE

-557 GNVGEIIMIV
+557 GTVGEIIMIV

-613 ILEGIA
+613 ILEGLA

>member
-1 MPLGTNVGSVFF
+1 M
-13 GIETNRSAFTKD
+13 
-25 IKSAAGQA
+25 
-33 QSVFSSAG
+33 
-41 KSIKASFDKAFSGAT
+41 
-56 SAGAKTQKS
+56 
-65 LASQAA
+65 
-71 TLAAEYRRQGLS
+71 
-83 QSQAFTKAWSEI
+83 
-95 ERSSIAG
+95 
-102 GKKAGH
+102 
-108 GFKSHFTKEINSAG
+108 
-122 SSAKAVMQ
+122 
-130 STMQSIGKAI
+130 
-140 SIAFSAAAVVSF
+140 
-152 GKKCVEVASETQSA
+152 
-166 WVGLSSILNGQ
+166 
-177 KKSFGEAN
+177 
-185 RFIQDY
+185 
-191 ISDGLV
+191 
-197 PLNNAVTAYKNL
+197 
-209 AARGYSTE
+209 
-217 QIEKT
+217 
-222 MTALKDAAAF
+222 
-232 GRQASYS
+232 
-239 YGDAIST
+239 
-246 ATEGLKNENSIL
+246 
-258 VDNAGVTKNVA
+258 
-269 KMWEDYA
+269 
-276 KSIGTTTNAL
+276 
-286 TQQQKIEAEV
+286 
-296 NGIMEETKW
+296 
-305 QTGDAAKYATTFAGR
+305 
-320 VAKLSATFTSLK
+320 
-332 TEIGNVIIPILNL
+332 
-345 FIPAIQ
+345 
-351 TALDALLKFLGLL
+351 
-364 KTAMASIGLEM
+364 
-375 PDVTSLGGVTAG
+375 
-387 ATEAAEAIDNT
+387 
-398 GTAAEKAAKKVKKAF
+398 
-413 ASYDEINVLSK
+413 
-424 SSASDTGTGGSS
+424 
-436 AGASGVEAA
+436 SGVEAA

-451 SLKDQLSSASTEL
+451 SLKDQLSSASAEL

-513 RSFASTTLE
+513 RSFANTTLE

>member
-13 GIETNRSAFTKD
+13 DIKANQSAFKKE
-25 IKSAAGQA
+25 IKGAAGQA
-33 QSVFSSAG
+33 QSVFSSAMG
-41 KSIKASFDKAFSGAT
+41 K
-56 SAGAKTQKS
+56 
-65 LASQAA
+65 
-71 TLAAEYRRQGLS
+71 
-83 QSQAFTKAWSEI
+83 
-95 ERSSIAG
+95 
-102 GKKAGH
+102 
-108 GFKSHFTKEINSAG
+108 
-122 SSAKAVMQ
+122 V
-130 STMQSIGKAI
+130 GKAI
-140 SIAFSAAAVVSF
+140 GVAFSAAAVVSF

-166 WVGLSSILNGQ
+166 WMGLSSILNGQ
-177 KKSFGEAN
+177 KKSFSEAN
-185 RFIQDY
+185 SFIQDY

-351 TALDALLKFLGLL
+351 TALDALLKFCSLL

-375 PDVTSLGGVTAG
+375 PDVTALSGVTTG
-387 ATEAAEAIDNT
+387 ATEAATAIDST

-445 TIGGVN
+445 TVGGVN
-451 SLKDQLSSASTEL
+451 SLKDQLSSASAEL

-481 IVQSIKNAFNN
+481 IIQSIKNAFNN

-513 RSFASTTLE
+513 RSFANTTLE
-522 LFEKIARAAE
+522 LFEKITRAAE

-567 VGYIADLYG
+567 AGYIADLYG
-576 DLVEG
+576 DFVEG

-627 AWLAYKGIMIA
+627 AWLAYKGIMVA

>member
-13 GIETNRSAFTKD
+13 DIKANQSAFKKE
-25 IKSAAGQA
+25 IKGAAGQA
-33 QSVFSSAG
+33 QSVFSSAMG
-41 KSIKASFDKAFSGAT
+41 K
-56 SAGAKTQKS
+56 
-65 LASQAA
+65 
-71 TLAAEYRRQGLS
+71 
-83 QSQAFTKAWSEI
+83 
-95 ERSSIAG
+95 
-102 GKKAGH
+102 
-108 GFKSHFTKEINSAG
+108 
-122 SSAKAVMQ
+122 V
-130 STMQSIGKAI
+130 GKAI
-140 SIAFSAAAVVSF
+140 GVAFSAAAVVSF

-209 AARGYSTE
+209 AARGYNTE

-332 TEIGNVIIPILNL
+332 TEIGNVIMPILNL

-451 SLKDQLSSASTEL
+451 SLKDQLSSASAEL

-470 LADAWQAHGEP
+470 LADAWQTHGEP

-513 RSFASTTLE
+513 RSFANTTLE

>member
-1 MPLGTNVGSVFF
+1 MPQGTNVGSVFF
-13 GIETNRSAFTKD
+13 NINTNRGAFSKE

-33 QSVFSSAG
+33 QSVFSSAMG
-41 KSIKASFDKAFSGAT
+41 K
-56 SAGAKTQKS
+56 
-65 LASQAA
+65 
-71 TLAAEYRRQGLS
+71 
-83 QSQAFTKAWSEI
+83 
-95 ERSSIAG
+95 
-102 GKKAGH
+102 
-108 GFKSHFTKEINSAG
+108 
-122 SSAKAVMQ
+122 V
-130 STMQSIGKAI
+130 GKAI
-140 SIAFSAAAVVSF
+140 GVAFSAAAVVSF

-232 GRQASYS
+232 SRQASYS

-451 SLKDQLSSASTEL
+451 SLKDQLSSASAEL

-513 RSFASTTLE
+513 RSFANTTLE

-822 ISPLSE
+822 ISLLSE

>member
-1 MPLGTNVGSVFF
+1 MPQGTNVGSVFF
-13 GIETNRSAFTKD
+13 NINTNRGAFSKE

-33 QSVFSSAG
+33 QSVFSSAMG
-41 KSIKASFDKAFSGAT
+41 K
-56 SAGAKTQKS
+56 
-65 LASQAA
+65 
-71 TLAAEYRRQGLS
+71 
-83 QSQAFTKAWSEI
+83 
-95 ERSSIAG
+95 
-102 GKKAGH
+102 
-108 GFKSHFTKEINSAG
+108 
-122 SSAKAVMQ
+122 V
-130 STMQSIGKAI
+130 GKAI
-140 SIAFSAAAVVSF
+140 GVAFSAAAVVSF

-424 SSASDTGTGGSS
+424 SSSSDTSTGGSS
-436 AGASGVEAA
+436 GVAAADPTTSAITSGVSAVDSRLDELKEKLSTFWSGFAA
-445 TIGGVN
+445 GFEKEREELKRQIEQTKALIKRVWQDLRKLESPIKN
-451 SLKDQLSSASTEL
+451 WASTDLKDFFETFCHASADIFLGLYDSVNAVFRDLWNVAVYPRLQKFVTKGLPVLTQFSTECVKTL
-464 GTFFDP
+464 QTLFDSVKEIFDKTWREGAVPALQFFTQVYQDAWDIVYDNWQTYGAPIFDNVRTAIENTKNLFLNAWNNYMKPCWDIIMGTVTRLWTDHVKP
-470 LADAWQAHGEP
+470 LADNLTGFVGERIQDALEIYNKVIVPIVKWVQDYLYPKFVNSFRDMMNIVEP
-481 IVQSIKNAFNN
+481 IIAGFIDCANGIITILKGIVQFITGVFTGNWSKAWSGIKNIFKGAFDNMAASAKAPLNVIIALFENLVNRIGSGINKLIRGFNSIKWN
-492 LKEVGKGV
+492 VPDWVPG
-500 GDVIKNWWQGEGG
+500 I
-513 RSFASTTLE
+513 
-522 LFEKIARAAE
+522 
-532 RVTKSIKYI
+532 
-541 WDNGGK
+541 GGK
-547 DTFNNLVKIL
+547 SLGFNISQ
-557 GNVGEIIMIV
+557 IPTI
-567 VGYIADLYG
+567 
-576 DLVEG
+576 
-581 FAPDAAEGLQG
+581 
-592 VNDKLSAFN
+592 KL
-601 GVLEWL
+601 
-607 KTDGKP
+607 P
-613 ILEGIA
+613 
-619 YTIGLVGA
+619 
-627 AWLAYKGIMIA
+627 
-638 VEVASK
+638 
-644 AYAAAQAVVN
+644 
-654 AVMNAN
+654 
-660 PIGIIV
+660 
-666 TLVAA
+666 
-671 LIAVII
+671 
-677 LCAKHWD
+677 
-684 ELKAAASR
+684 R
-692 AWDGIKAVWATVA
+692 
-705 NWFSVNIIE
+705 
-714 PIKNFF
+714 
-720 SNLWAGIMTT
+720 
-730 FANVKTYFQQKFSEA
+730 
-745 WAAIKGVFAPV
+745 
-756 GSFFS
+756 
-761 GIWETIRSKFSTIGT
+761 
-776 KVGETMGNAFKTVVN
+776 
-791 KIISFAERT
+791 
-800 INGFIRAINRAIS
+800 
-813 LINNIPGVS
+813 
-822 ISPLSE
+822 
-828 LNVPKLAQG
+828 LAQG

>member
-1 MPLGTNVGSVFF
+1 MPQGTNVGSVFF
-13 GIETNRSAFTKD
+13 NINTNRGAFSKE

-33 QSVFSSAG
+33 QSVFPSAMG
-41 KSIKASFDKAFSGAT
+41 K
-56 SAGAKTQKS
+56 
-65 LASQAA
+65 
-71 TLAAEYRRQGLS
+71 
-83 QSQAFTKAWSEI
+83 
-95 ERSSIAG
+95 
-102 GKKAGH
+102 
-108 GFKSHFTKEINSAG
+108 
-122 SSAKAVMQ
+122 V
-130 STMQSIGKAI
+130 GKAI
-140 SIAFSAAAVVSF
+140 GVAFSAAAVVSF

-177 KKSFGEAN
+177 KKSFSEAN

-209 AARGYSTE
+209 AARGYNTE

-451 SLKDQLSSASTEL
+451 SLKDQLSSASAEL

-513 RSFASTTLE
+513 RSFANTTLE

>member
-13 GIETNRSAFTKD
+13 DIKANQSAFKKE
-25 IKSAAGQA
+25 IKGAAGQA
-33 QSVFSSAG
+33 QSVFSSAMG
-41 KSIKASFDKAFSGAT
+41 K
-56 SAGAKTQKS
+56 
-65 LASQAA
+65 
-71 TLAAEYRRQGLS
+71 
-83 QSQAFTKAWSEI
+83 
-95 ERSSIAG
+95 
-102 GKKAGH
+102 
-108 GFKSHFTKEINSAG
+108 
-122 SSAKAVMQ
+122 V
-130 STMQSIGKAI
+130 GKAI
-140 SIAFSAAAVVSF
+140 GVAFSAAAVVSF
-152 GKKCVEVASETQSA
+152 GKKCVEVVSETQSA

-177 KKSFGEAN
+177 KKSFSEAN

-296 NGIMEETKW
+296 NGILQETKW

-451 SLKDQLSSASTEL
+451 SLKDQLSSASAEL

-513 RSFASTTLE
+513 RSFANTTLE